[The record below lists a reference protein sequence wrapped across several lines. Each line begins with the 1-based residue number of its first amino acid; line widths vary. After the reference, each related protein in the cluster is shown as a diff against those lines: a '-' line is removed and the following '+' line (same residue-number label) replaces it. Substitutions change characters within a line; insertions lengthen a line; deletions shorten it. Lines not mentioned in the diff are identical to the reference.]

1 MTLRLLAI
9 LGVAFLLS
17 GCYSSSGGPSATATP
32 PAPSSTPGPS
42 TVALAPPRRGR
53 QVFAADFTGP
63 DLGCFME
70 ITGDV
75 PPVDTTPPHAIWGVT
90 DYHNGTTDPLC
101 QPGPNARYR
110 CENGRLHLSAKDEAS
125 AGFQLITKKTFSR
138 KGCTSFQG
146 DFTCTALN
154 TPADAYAGL
163 VSYNGDFEGTWVPDV
178 KEMTQRMWD
187 TGEWWSIYFSF
198 RDGDLMASIWSA
210 STVEEATRVKL
221 RLAPTYT
228 FRIDHDHPAGKVD
241 FYVIDRGVVIL
252 HLTSSLTAPL
262 NRDPVLFSADPHLD
276 LAIGAADMAIE
287 NLTVFSDAVEA

>member
-17 GCYSSSGGPSATATP
+17 GCDSGSSGPSATITP

-42 TVALAPPRRGR
+42 TVALPPPRRGR

-75 PPVDTTPPHAIWGVT
+75 PPVDTTPPHAVWGVT

-110 CENGRLHLSAKDEAS
+110 CENGRLHLSAKDEAA
-125 AGFQLITKKTFSR
+125 AGFQLITKQTFSR
-138 KGCTSFQG
+138 EGCTSFQG

-154 TPADAYAGL
+154 DPPNAWGGL
-163 VSYNGDFEGTWVPDV
+163 VAYNGDSKQPIPPTFEEQV
-178 KEMTQRMWD
+178 KRMQD
-187 TGEWWSIYFSF
+187 TGQWWGTYFSF
-198 RDGDLMASIWSA
+198 RDGHLVASIWSA
-210 STVEEATRVKL
+210 STVEEEQRVKVEL
-221 RLAPTYT
+221 GRSYT
-228 FRIDHDHPAGKVD
+228 FRTDYDHPAGKVD
-241 FYVIDRGVVIL
+241 FYVIDLGVVIL
-252 HLTSSLTAPL
+252 HLTSSLAAPL
-262 NRDPVLFSADPHLD
+262 NRDPVLFDSDPHLD
-276 LAIGAADMAIE
+276 IALGALDLAIE
-287 NLTVFSDAVEA
+287 NLTVFSDAAGA